1 MSTAPL
7 DDVEYGIVA
16 DFAALQS
23 RVAAQLTELR
33 ARAEAAEQQLAKVQ
47 QWPAQAQHIANAG
60 GDPSARDLA
69 GWLAAKVRS
78 LGSVEQPPEPAATLV
93 VTSDN
98 VYGQWAGPSGHVVRK
113 HRPVG
118 GPS

>member
-33 ARAEAAEQQLAKVQ
+33 ARAEAAEQQLADVRD
-47 QWPAQAQHIANAG
+47 WPAQMRRIGEAG
-60 GDPSARDLA
+60 GGSLAARNLS
-69 GWLAAKVRS
+69 GWLAAKVRA
-78 LGSVEQPPEPAATLV
+78 LGVEQPPEPAAKTCACW
-93 VTSDN
+93 
-98 VYGQWAGPSGHVVRK
+98 GPCGHEAAGSASLGEPAGK
-113 HRPVG
+113 EQQ
-118 GPS
+118 